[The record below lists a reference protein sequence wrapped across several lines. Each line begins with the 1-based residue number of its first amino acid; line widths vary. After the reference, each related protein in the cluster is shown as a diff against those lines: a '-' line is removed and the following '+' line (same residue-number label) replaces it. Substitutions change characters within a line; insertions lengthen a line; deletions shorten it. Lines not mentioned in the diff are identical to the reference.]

1 METLENQ
8 DTGNQLNLTGSQIE
22 VINISDSE
30 TSDSEIND
38 SEFNTSFQIKS
49 EFIGKQFISGF
60 DNSALPVYHDSQSS
74 SKYSTGKSLS
84 EALVFAPINPQ
95 YDDRLFIEL
104 QVQYMKTGL
113 HENSKL
119 KPWENM
125 LCTEIV
131 SDIQNNFCTQQ
142 VMQKEELLTKIYL
155 Y

>member
-60 DNSALPVYHDSQSS
+60 DNSTLPVYHDSQSS

-84 EALVFAPINPQ
+84 EALIFASTNPQ
-95 YDDRLFIEL
+95 YDSRLVMEL
-104 QVQYMKTGL
+104 RV
-113 HENSKL
+113 
-119 KPWENM
+119 
-125 LCTEIV
+125 
-131 SDIQNNFCTQQ
+131 
-142 VMQKEELLTKIYL
+142 
-155 Y
+155 